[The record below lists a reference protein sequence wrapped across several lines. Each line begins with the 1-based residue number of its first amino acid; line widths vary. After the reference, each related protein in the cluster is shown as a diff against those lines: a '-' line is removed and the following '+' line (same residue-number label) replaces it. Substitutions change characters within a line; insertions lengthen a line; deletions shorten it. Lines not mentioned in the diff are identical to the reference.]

1 MHSSHRLGSRL
12 VGNNATR
19 WILPVLLVVPLT
31 GCASQLEKRFQ
42 AHIDF
47 LASDALTGRGVG
59 TPGIEASAEYIAE
72 QFESLGLEPAG
83 DDGTYFSTFSMTLE
97 RKLTDK
103 SRLAYSGDTNPRV
116 LREDFVPFG
125 FSSNDEF
132 NGGIMF
138 CGYGAVVPDK
148 EWDDYD
154 GLDLEGN
161 VAMILRAEPDSW
173 ADENGFPTK
182 HAMLQ
187 NKVYNAKDRGAVAVL
202 FVNREPAEGDS
213 DRLMPFRTHGA
224 NAYGIPAFHITRAMA
239 DEMLAG
245 SGMDSISKLQ
255 RRLDEG
261 SFASG
266 WLAHKT
272 MSGYAGFEKVSA
284 PTRNVQ
290 AMLKGAGPHAD
301 EVVVI
306 GAHYD
311 HLGIAKPMMRRFK
324 AGKIVADSQKPQIHN
339 GADDNASGV
348 SGLIEIARMFSEGTR
363 PDRSILFLAFTAEES
378 GLHGSMH
385 YVESPIIEMDKTA
398 AMLNMDMIGR
408 MPPFAN
414 SVQVFGSESGEGLP
428 ELLQREGKRTG
439 VKVLP
444 TGDDGGR
451 SDHAPFIR
459 KQVPGMHFFTGQ
471 HSDYHKPTDDSH
483 KINAKGGAD
492 VTTLVYRVADKIANL
507 QDLPKFRKAKRRT
520 PKDKG
525 DGPLPSYRVVMGL
538 APGYGDDGVFG
549 MKVEAVSPEGPA
561 DEAGMKPGDRI
572 ISIGGKKVANVYDYM
587 ASTRNNKAG
596 ETVPVI
602 VTRGGKEITLQV
614 KLAPAR

>member
-1 MHSSHRLGSRL
+1 MNRSYARLISRIQRVSGTL
-12 VGNNATR
+12 LAV
-19 WILPVLLVVPLT
+19 LVVGSIS
-31 GCASQLEKRFQ
+31 GCASLLAERFQ

-59 TPGIEASAEYIAE
+59 TPGIEAGAEYIAS

-83 DDGTYFSTFSMTLE
+83 DEGTYFATFSLTLE
-97 RKLTDK
+97 RRLTDA
-103 SRLAYSGDTNPRV
+103 SRLAFSGDGEPRR
-116 LREDFVPFG
+116 LHADFVPFA

-132 NGGIMF
+132 TGGITF
-138 CGYGAVVPDK
+138 CGYGIVNPEK
-148 EWDDYD
+148 EWDDYN
-154 GLDLEGN
+154 GIDLEGH
-161 VAMILRAEPDSW
+161 VALMIRGEPESW
-173 ADENGFPTK
+173 ADDQGFPTK

-187 NKVYNAKDRGAVAVL
+187 NKVYNAKDRGAVGVF
-202 FVNREPAEGDS
+202 FVNAAAPEGEPDTLTPFEG
-213 DRLMPFRTHGA
+213 HGA
-224 NAYGIPAFHITRAMA
+224 NAYGIPAFHVTRTMG
-239 DEMLAG
+239 DDMLTS
-245 SGMDSISKLQ
+245 SGMEPLSTLQ
-255 RRLDEG
+255 RRLDAG

-272 MSGYAGFEKVSA
+272 VSGHAGFERVSA

-290 AMLKGAGPHAD
+290 AMLAGAGPHAD
-301 EVVVI
+301 EVVVV

-324 AGKIVADSQKPQIHN
+324 GGKVVANSQEPEIHN

-348 SGLIEIARMFSEGTR
+348 SGLIEIARMFTEGPR

-378 GLHGSMH
+378 GLHGSMN
-385 YVESPIIEMDKTA
+385 YVENPTVALDKTVV
-398 AMLNMDMIGR
+398 MLNMDMIGR
-408 MPPFAN
+408 MPPGARR
-414 SVQVFGSESGEGLP
+414 VEVFGVGSGEGLS
-428 ELLQREGKRTG
+428 ELLQREGRRAGLKIH
-439 VKVLP
+439 P

-459 KQVPGMHFFTGQ
+459 KQVPALHFFTGQ

-483 KINAKGGAD
+483 LINAKGGAK
-492 VTTLVYRVADKIANL
+492 VATLVYRVAREIA
-507 QDLPKFRKAKRRT
+507 DRPERPAFREVKSRT
-520 PKDKG
+520 PKGKT

-538 APGYGDDGVFG
+538 APGYGDDGIPG

-572 ISIGGKKVANVYDYM
+572 IRISHKKVDNVYDYM
-587 ASTRNNKAG
+587 AGTRNNKPG
-596 ETVPVI
+596 DTVEVV
-602 VTRGGKEITLQV
+602 VTREGKELTLSV